1 MPAEGWVN
9 FMESHDE
16 ERVAYKQTAFGNL
29 QNASLDIRMKQL
41 GTNAAFFLTVP
52 GPKMI
57 WQFGELGYGLFHN
70 V

>member
-29 QNASLDIRMKQL
+29 QNAGLDIRMKQL
-41 GTNAAFFLTVP
+41 ARL
-52 GPKMI
+52 K
-57 WQFGELGYGLFHN
+57 GLKKSSCLKRKISIDKK
-70 V
+70 